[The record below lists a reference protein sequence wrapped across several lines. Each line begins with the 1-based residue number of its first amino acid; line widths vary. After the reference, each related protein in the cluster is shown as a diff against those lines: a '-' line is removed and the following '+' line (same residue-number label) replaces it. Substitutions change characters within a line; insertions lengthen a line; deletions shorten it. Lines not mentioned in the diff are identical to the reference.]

1 MGLRPI
7 LTTDIIVLLLELKCI
22 RRISVSQ
29 VTIWIFKNELTG
41 YCEWVEVLLS
51 GNGTDIDKFQRVS
64 ATFSINIAQKLL
76 YS

>member
-22 RRISVSQ
+22 RRICFYF
-29 VTIWIFKNELTG
+29 TIWIFKNELTG